1 MKSSISPHQAFTH
14 SASAVVAEIDGQMV
28 ALDVQRGVCFG
39 LNRVATRIWQ
49 IIETP
54 LSAEQIADVLTTQFE
69 VDRETCISETLN
81 LLRDMAH
88 AGLIVEPTAA
98 AAV

>member
-1 MKSSISPHQAFTH
+1 MAPHISLSQGFIQ

-28 ALDVQRGVCFG
+28 ALDVQQGVCYG

-54 LSAEQIADVLTTQFE
+54 SSAEQIADVLTTQFD
-69 VDRETCISETLN
+69 VDRDTCIAQTMDLLADMSE
-81 LLRDMAH
+81 
-88 AGLIVEPTAA
+88 AGLIVTSSADA
-98 AAV
+98 R